1 MCSPILLPAPMK
13 GIDYQRLASAVV
25 DELED
30 RGLVGEGDE
39 LLTVKQVAERSGI
52 TTPTVYRR
60 LNREGIPKRDVAGRP
75 KDGGRSTT
83 MISWSEWQLAEKLDT
98 RIVRRNAGLT

>member
-1 MCSPILLPAPMK
+1 MK
-13 GIDYQRLASAVV
+13 GVDYKRLASAIV

-39 LLTVKQVAERSGI
+39 LLTVKQVAERAGI
-52 TTPTVYRR
+52 STPTVYRR
-60 LNREGIPKRDVAGRP
+60 LNRHDIPKRDAGGRP
-75 KDGGRSTT
+75 KKGGNTTT
-83 MISWSEWQLAEKLDT
+83 MISWSEWQLAEELDT

>member
-1 MCSPILLPAPMK
+1 MK
-13 GIDYQRLASAVV
+13 GIDYQRLASAIV

-39 LLTVKQVAERSGI
+39 LLTVKQVAERAGLS
-52 TTPTVYRR
+52 TPTVYRR
-60 LNREGIPKRDVAGRP
+60 LNRHDIPKRDAGGRP
-75 KDGGRSTT
+75 KDSGEKTT
-83 MISWSEWQLAEKLDT
+83 TLISWSEWQLAEELDT